1 MQGISA
7 QKARAEK
14 RPQQRRLGGWLG
26 PPIPTASNAET
37 SGQRSAKLPQLG

>member
-14 RPQQRRLGGWLG
+14 RPQQRRLGGRLG